1 MIKKKNKNRTIY
13 RVLGILFIFAFSVM
27 IINGILKQPQISE
40 NKAQIAELEKKIE
53 YEKTRIAEVEDLK
66 SKVDTDEYIEKVAR
80 EKLGMVKRD
89 ELIFMDVSGE

>member
-40 NKAQIAELEKKIE
+40 NKAQIAELEKQIE

-66 SKVDTDEYIEKVAR
+66 TKVDTDEYIEKVAR